1 MGHVHSGSFVGWAID
16 QMDILT
22 TDTILDRIMEVKR
35 SEVETAR
42 ERLPAEQ
49 IQREALAS
57 PAPRCILDAL
67 RGGRRMSL
75 IAEVKKASPS
85 KGVFRKDFD
94 PRRYLVEYEA
104 SSASA
109 ISILTD
115 EQFFQG
121 SPDTL
126 QGARKATQK
135 PCLRK
140 DFIFDEYQ
148 VWESRAWGADAV
160 LLIVA
165 VLCPGR
171 LERLMVLARELEM
184 TALVEVHT
192 ASEVT
197 IAMDVGARLVGINNR
212 DLKTFSVNLDTTVRL
227 RQQIPEEVTVVSES
241 GIETRSDVER
251 LQEAGVQAV
260 LVGETLIRA
269 ENCQR
274 KIAELL
280 GEGD

>member
-1 MGHVHSGSFVGWAID
+1 M
-16 QMDILT
+16 QTLT

-42 ERLPAEQ
+42 ERLPLEQ

-57 PAPRCILDAL
+57 PSPHCFLDAL
-67 RGGRRMSL
+67 RGDCRMSL

-85 KGVFRKDFD
+85 KGVFREDFD
-94 PRRYLVEYEA
+94 PRRYLAEYEV
-104 SSASA
+104 SSAA
-109 ISILTD
+109 AVSILTD

-121 SPDTL
+121 CPDTL
-126 QGARKATQK
+126 QGARSVTQK

-165 VLCPGR
+165 VLAPR
-171 LERLMVLARELEM
+171 QLERLMVLTRELGM

-227 RQQIPEEVTVVSES
+227 RQQIPREVTVVSES
-241 GIETRSDVER
+241 GIQTRSDVEK
-251 LQEAGVQAV
+251 LEEAGVQAI

-274 KIAELL
+274 RIAELL